1 MRSLP
6 DLVLEHAARRPDA
19 PAVRQWEQVVTYGEL
34 AAGMR
39 ALAGRLGELG
49 IGPDRLVGVCLRRTP
64 SMVTG
69 LLGVLLAGGAFVPLD
84 PDGPPARRAEIIA
97 DAGLDLI
104 VVDDETAGSVTAQ
117 HLVRVGESHDA
128 PMSSGC
134 PASPDHLAYVL
145 HTSGSTGRPKGVMI
159 SHAAMSAFAESCGAL
174 VGAGRD
180 TRTLGFT
187 SLLFDVAVAELAVT
201 LAAGG
206 TLMLVGE
213 QDRRDA
219 ARTQRFAAAHEVT
232 FAILPVPL
240 LPLLDP
246 DGLPSLRVMMTGA
259 EAPGPE
265 QVERWSSGGRRFLN
279 AYGPTEATVCVA
291 AFETSGSW
299 TRPLPFGRAFGGHH
313 LHVVDDGLRPVPP
326 GQPGELLIG
335 GPGLARGYLGRP
347 GLTAERFVPDPWGEP
362 GARLYRT
369 GDLVVLQDDGELLF
383 LGRADRQVKIRG
395 QRVEI
400 GEVETVLRAHPR
412 LAHAVVELVEG
423 RLVAFCTPDTATAE
437 EVLEHCA
444 QRLTGAMLPSRVVLL
459 PELPLLPSGKVDTA
473 ALREERAVR
482 APETELEQQVAAIW
496 QRVLRTGAAGLDDDF
511 FACGGDSISVMALV
525 AAIRAELDRSV
536 AVEDVYAER
545 TLAGV
550 VRALGRAEALPHGSA
565 PALTPAQR
573 RLWFLDKLAPDS
585 SAYNIQIVEHLRGP
599 LDVEVLGKA
608 LAAVAAR
615 HEVLRW
621 RVPDTGGLPYVEVD
635 PPGQAPFMV
644 TAGELDEI
652 VQAEAGHRFELA
664 TGPLWRA
671 VLVGRGHDD
680 HVLVLTFHHAV
691 FDGWSQR
698 PLLEDL
704 SRAYRDGPL
713 ETPPASFADYAAW
726 RAARD
731 GRRGPADLTWWRE
744 HLAGASPVLEL
755 PGDRPR
761 PPAQTYNGA
770 MVTRR
775 LEADLTAAARELGV
789 TVPAVLL
796 AGLGELLRRVTSRDD
811 LVIGTPIDDRRHEAF
826 QDLVGFFVEI
836 TPLRLRMSEDD
847 SFAERVRAA
856 SDELLS
862 ALAHP
867 GATLE
872 TVVEA
877 LALPRDPRRPPLV
890 QVLFNV
896 YNFPPPHLDLPGVTA
911 GSLEAGQ
918 PGSPFDLTVYVAERE
933 GGHAVDCVYN
943 TDLFDRSRIETL
955 VAAYAALLEQG
966 TREPSR
972 PVAALTVDGLA
983 SLRAGTLAPALPD
996 RPASRG
1002 GAAVTET
1009 EQLVAAVW
1017 CEVLG
1022 RESVGATDNFFD
1034 AGGTSMALLV
1044 VQDRLT
1050 ARTGRRPAVV
1060 DLFQHTTVRAL
1071 ASYLDGDAG
1080 APLLNRAD
1088 QRAQARRQRS
1098 DQRRKRGRL

>member
-1 MRSLP
+1 MTTLP

-19 PAVRQWEQVVTYGEL
+19 PAVRQWDQVVTYGEL

-39 ALAGRLGELG
+39 ALAAELRLLG
-49 IGPDRLVGVCLRRTP
+49 VGPDRLVGVCLRRTP

-69 LLGVLLAGGAFVPLD
+69 LLGVLLAGGAYVPLD
-84 PDGPPARRAEIIA
+84 PDGPPARRAEIAA
-97 DAGLDLI
+97 DAGLDVI
-104 VVDDETAGSVTAQ
+104 VVDEQTAGLVEAP
-117 HLVRVGESHDA
+117 HLVPVTGG
-128 PMSSGC
+128 SGSVS
-134 PASPDHLAYVL
+134 AGTAGPDDLAYVL
-145 HTSGSTGRPKGVMI
+145 FTSGSTGRPKGVMI
-159 SHAAMSAFAESCGAL
+159 SHAAMSAFADGCGEL
-174 VGAGRD
+174 IGAGED
-180 TRTLGFT
+180 LRTLGFT
-187 SLLFDVAVAELAVT
+187 SLLFDVSVAELAVT

-206 TLMLVGE
+206 TFMLVDE

-219 ARTQRFAAAHEVT
+219 ARTQRFAAEHEVS

-246 DGLPSLRVMMTGA
+246 AGLPALRVMMTGA

-265 QVERWSSGGRRFLN
+265 QVERWSAGGRRFLN
-279 AYGPTEATVCVA
+279 AYGPTEATVAVA
-291 AFETSGSW
+291 AFETSGTW

-313 LHVVDDGLRPVPP
+313 LHVVDERLRPVPP

-362 GARLYRT
+362 GGRLYRT

-400 GEVETVLRAHPR
+400 GEVETVLRAHPK
-412 LAHAVVELVEG
+412 LAHAVVELVDG
-423 RLVAFCTPDTATAE
+423 RLVAYCTPDTATAE

-444 QRLTGAMLPSRVVLL
+444 RHLTGAMLPTRVLLL

-473 ALREERAVR
+473 ALREQPAAPARPPVTERER
-482 APETELEQQVAAIW
+482 QVAAVW
-496 QRVLRTGAAGLDDDF
+496 QRVLGTSEAGLDDDF
-511 FACGGDSISVMALV
+511 FASGDSIGVMRLV
-525 AAIRAELDRSV
+525 AALREELGLEV
-536 AVEDVYAER
+536 AVEDVYAAR
-545 TLAGV
+545 TLEGV
-550 VRALGRAEALPHGSA
+550 AAALTEPDPLPHGSV

-585 SAYNIQIVEHLRGP
+585 SAYNIQLVEHLRGP
-599 LDVEVLGKA
+599 LDVETLGKA
-608 LAAVAAR
+608 LASVAAR

-621 RVPDTGGLPYVEVD
+621 RVPDAGGLPYVEVD
-635 PPGQAPFMV
+635 PPGEAPFTV
-644 TAGELDEI
+644 TDGELDAI

-671 VLVGRGHDD
+671 VLVRRAPEE

-698 PLLEDL
+698 PLLDDL
-704 SRAYRDGPL
+704 SRAYRHGPL
-713 ETPPASFADYAAW
+713 EPPPAAFADYAAW

-731 GRRGPADLTWWRE
+731 ARRGPGDLAWWRE
-744 HLAGASPVLEL
+744 HLAGVAPVLEL

-761 PPAQTYNGA
+761 PAAQTYNGA

-775 LEADLTAAARELGV
+775 LGADLDRAARELGV

-796 AGLGELLRRVTSRDD
+796 AGLGELLRRVTGRDD

-836 TPLRLRMSEDD
+836 TPLRLRMGERD
-847 SFAERVRAA
+847 SFADRVAAA

-877 LALPRDPRRPPLV
+877 LALPRDPRRSPLV

-896 YNFPPPHLDLPGVTA
+896 YNFPAPHLDLPGVRA

-918 PGSPFDLTVYVAERE
+918 PGSPFDLTVYVAERD

-943 TDLFDRSRIETL
+943 TDLFDRDRIETL
-955 VAAYAALLEQG
+955 VAAYAALLEGG
-966 TREPSR
+966 TAEPGR
-972 PVAALTVDGLA
+972 PVTGLHADGLEA
-983 SLRAGTLAPALPD
+983 LRAGVLAPAVPE
-996 RPASRG
+996 RPAARG
-1002 GAAVTET
+1002 GVAVTET
-1009 EQLVAAVW
+1009 ELLVSAVW

-1022 RESVGATDNFFD
+1022 RESVGVSDNFFD
-1034 AGGTSMALLV
+1034 AGGTSMSLLV
-1044 VQDRLT
+1044 VQDRL
-1050 ARTGRRPAVV
+1050 AERTGRRPAVV

-1071 ASYLDGDAG
+1071 ASYLDGDTG